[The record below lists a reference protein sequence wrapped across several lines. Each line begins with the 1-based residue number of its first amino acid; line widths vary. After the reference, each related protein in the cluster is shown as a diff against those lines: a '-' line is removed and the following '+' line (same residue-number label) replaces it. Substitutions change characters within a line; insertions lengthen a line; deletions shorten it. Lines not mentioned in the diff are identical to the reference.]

1 MEDFTKEE
9 LELLHAILPQVNITG
24 NLKTLPVALQSLA
37 VIIKKIEL
45 MLEPETEKE
54 KPKGKK

>member
-9 LELLHAILPQVNITG
+9 LELLHTILPQVNITG
-24 NLKTLPVALQSLA
+24 NLKTLPAALQSLA
-37 VIIKKIEL
+37 IIIKKIEL
-45 MLEPETEKE
+45 MLEPEKE

>member
-24 NLKTLPVALQSLA
+24 NLKTLPAALQSLA
-37 VIIKKIEL
+37 IIIKKIEG
-45 MLEPETEKE
+45 MLEPEKE